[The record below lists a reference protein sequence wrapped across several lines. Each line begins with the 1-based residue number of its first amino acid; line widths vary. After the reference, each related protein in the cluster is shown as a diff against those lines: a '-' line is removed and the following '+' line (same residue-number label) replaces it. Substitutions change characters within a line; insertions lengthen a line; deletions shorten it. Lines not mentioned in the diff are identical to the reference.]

1 MLIDNARKT
10 GRAGYI
16 GDGANRWPAVH
27 RLDAVRVFR
36 IALEQ
41 APAGTVLH
49 AVGDEGIP
57 TRDIAAVIGAKLGL
71 PVASVPREHF
81 SWLGA
86 FYALDTPASSALT
99 QQRFGWKPE
108 HVSLLADLE
117 HGTYFG

>member
-1 MLIDNARKT
+1 MLIDIAKRT
-10 GRAGYI
+10 GRSGYI

-41 APAGTVLH
+41 APARTALH

-71 PVASVPREHF
+71 PVESVPKEHF
-81 SWLGA
+81 SWLGGL
-86 FYALDTPASSALT
+86 YALDTPASSKLT

-108 HVSLLADLE
+108 RVGLIADLE
-117 HGTYFG
+117 HGTYFA